1 MLSAALLGFLIGAAL
16 QLQESA
22 LLPPAAYYAVLI
34 AALTLLFTLKRIA
47 AQAGL
52 KAQIAQNHL
61 KNGLLC
67 LCMAAIAFASTGLRA
82 TARLA
87 DRLAPELI
95 RQDLLIEGHI
105 VGLPQSR
112 GADTQ
117 FIFKPSKA
125 ELNGQAVR
133 IPQRLS
139 VSWYGNQKIRAL
151 ANSEASTPLSRQ
163 PIESGQRWRLQL
175 RLKPIHGNI
184 NPHGFD
190 YELYMFERQIGA
202 SGYVRSAHLLQA
214 APSGWAQVLP
224 QNWGSSVAR
233 LRASVRS
240 AIAQQVP
247 EPRQAG
253 VLAALVMGEQSAI
266 ERRDWDL
273 FRATGVAHLMS
284 ISGLHI
290 TLFAWLAMLCTKWL
304 WRRSTRLMLW
314 QPTPYAAW
322 VGGLLCAS
330 AYAAFTGWGVPAQRT
345 CLMLLVVCLLR
356 LSGKRWPWRVQL
368 LLAAAVVVAFEPW
381 ALLQAGF
388 WLSFVAVGI
397 LFLGD
402 EDKNASH
409 ADDLSALGTTR
420 PWYQPLLRFVQVQG
434 RISWALAPLSLL
446 LFHQFSLV
454 GIVANLLAIPLVT
467 FVITPLALL
476 GTLLPSLWPVA
487 ASVLGLL
494 IAFLQWCQRWPYA
507 LIYSAATPLWLGLA
521 AIIGAIVLLVPRAGW
536 WRWLGLPFV
545 IATLFY
551 RPATPA
557 VGEFEALALDIG
569 QGNAVLLRTATHSLL
584 YDTGPSYGNGSSAGE
599 RVIVPLLRALG
610 TAPDAVVISHKDAD
624 HSGGAAAVLAAFDK
638 AQVYTSMQRAADW
651 PSNTLVERCLAGRA
665 WVWDGVR
672 LEFLHPTAED
682 YAAGRSSNA
691 MSCVLRVSNG
701 RHSML
706 LVGDIPQQQE
716 LAIIARTPPAQLRST
731 ILLAAHHGSK
741 TSSSAEFLQA
751 VAPAQIWLQTGYLN
765 RYGHPA
771 TAVMAR
777 YADAGLPSRNTA
789 SCGAIR
795 WQSSQP
801 DSSSCTRRERPRY
814 WWHQVPASGLA
825 D

>member
-1 MLSAALLGFLIGAAL
+1 
-16 QLQESA
+16 
-22 LLPPAAYYAVLI
+22 
-34 AALTLLFTLKRIA
+34 
-47 AQAGL
+47 
-52 KAQIAQNHL
+52 
-61 KNGLLC
+61 
-67 LCMAAIAFASTGLRA
+67 MAAIAFASTGLRA

-87 DRLAPELI
+87 DRLPPELV
-95 RQDLLIEGHI
+95 RQDLLIDGQI

-117 FIFKPSKA
+117 FVFKPTKA

-133 IPQRLS
+133 VPQRLS
-139 VSWYGNQKIRAL
+139 VSWYGNQKVRTLGTIEAGAL
-151 ANSEASTPLSRQ
+151 ISKPPL
-163 PIESGQRWRLQL
+163 ESGQRWRLQL

-202 SGYVRSAHLLQA
+202 SGYVRGADLLQA
-214 APSGWAQVLP
+214 APSGWAQALP

-304 WRRSTRLMLW
+304 WRRSSRLMLW
-314 QPTPYAAW
+314 QPAPYAAW
-322 VGGLLCAS
+322 LGGLLCAS

-356 LSGKRWPWRVQL
+356 LSGKRWPWLVQL

-402 EDKNASH
+402 DKPEAKAGIHWPLHETAASR
-409 ADDLSALGTTR
+409 AWFT
-420 PWYQPLLRFVQVQG
+420 PMLRFVQVQA

-467 FVITPLALL
+467 FLITPLALL
-476 GTLLPSLWPVA
+476 GTLVPSLWSLA
-487 ASVLGLL
+487 AWVLSLL
-494 IAFLQWCQRWPYA
+494 IHFLEWCLSWPHA
-507 LIYSAATPLWLGLA
+507 VVYSAAPPLWLGLA
-521 AIIGAIVLLVPRAGW
+521 AVVGAIVLLVPRAGW

-545 IATLFY
+545 IATLLY

-557 VGEFEALALDIG
+557 AGEFEALALDIG

-610 TAPDAVVISHKDAD
+610 TAPDAVVISHKDSD
-624 HSGGAAAVLAAFDK
+624 HSGGAAAVLAVFDK
-638 AQVYTSMQRAADW
+638 ARVFTSMARAADW
-651 PSNTLVERCLAGRA
+651 PSSTQLARCHAGTA

-672 LEFLHPTAED
+672 FEFLHPETED
-682 YAAGRSSNA
+682 YERNYSSNA

-701 RHSML
+701 KQSML

-716 LAIIARTPPAQLRST
+716 LALLDRVPPAQLRST
-731 ILLAAHHGSK
+731 ILLAPHHGSK
-741 TSSSAEFLQA
+741 TSSSAEFLDA

-771 TAVMAR
+771 PAVMAR
-777 YADAGLPSRNTA
+777 YADAGLASRNTA
-789 SCGAIR
+789 SCGAIS
-795 WQSSQP
+795 WQSSLP
-801 DSSSCTRRERPRY
+801 DSRTCERRERPRY